1 MNCFRQTEED
11 QWEMNR
17 GQAYQ
22 NRNNFLTSIQHFSE
36 EVLLSVL
43 WGPFNTNMAE
53 ALQCK
58 VCLKKTSSHQVRRR
72 LSETQASQQMKSLM
86 LW

>member
-11 QWEMNR
+11 QWEMNQ

-22 NRNNFLTSIQHFSE
+22 NRNNFLTSIQHFGE

-43 WGPFNTNMAE
+43 WGPFNT
-53 ALQCK
+53 K
-58 VCLKKTSSHQVRRR
+58 YG
-72 LSETQASQQMKSLM
+72 
-86 LW
+86 

>member
-53 ALQCK
+53 ALQC
-58 VCLKKTSSHQVRRR
+58 
-72 LSETQASQQMKSLM
+72 
-86 LW
+86 